1 MSHNLI
7 KEPKTSSVQNKI
19 NVSKQKHLTKLS
31 Q

>member
-19 NVSKQKHLTKLS
+19 NASNLKQLIKLS